1 LIIVQ
6 PGIWVVAAAAG
17 LDWLIG
23 DPARVVH
30 PVVVM
35 GWFIKTLRSL
45 LEWVVGDDPFALRL
59 GGGLIT
65 MAVVLGSGTVG
76 WAIERLCFA
85 PEPIHALGWSLLLIG
100 LASALAARSLR
111 SSVRAVIQA
120 LPTTIG
126 EGDLTTARQRLSW
139 IVGRDVSELN
149 EQEILRATAESA
161 SENAV
166 DGLFAPLFWML
177 LGLALWRIRPDL
189 PGPLALAWAFK
200 ASSTLDSMLGYRTDR
215 LYWMG
220 TAGARLDDLLT
231 WIPCRIVMVTL
242 PLVAQPW
249 SRWIDLVRAAE
260 HDGSPDPSP
269 NAGRSEASFAHCAGI
284 RLGGRNR
291 YGANWVNKPILA
303 ANCPP
308 PDRTAIMR
316 VLNLN
321 LKLELFWLLGVILIW

>member
-1 LIIVQ
+1 M
-6 PGIWVVAAAAG
+6 VAAAAG

-23 DPARVVH
+23 DPAKVVH

-35 GWFIKTLRSL
+35 GWFIATMRSF
-45 LEWVVGDDPFALRL
+45 LERVVGDDPCALRL
-59 GGGLIT
+59 GGGVIT
-65 MAVVLGSGTVG
+65 LGVVLGSGTVG
-76 WAIERLCFA
+76 WMIERLCFA
-85 PEPIHALGWSLLLIG
+85 PAPIHAVGWILLLIG
-100 LASALAARSLR
+100 LASSLAARSLR
-111 SSVRAVIQA
+111 SSVRAVVNA
-120 LPTTIG
+120 LPPLG
-126 EGDLTTARQRLSW
+126 RGGDLTTARQRLSW

-177 LGLALWRIRPDL
+177 VGLGLWRISPTL

-200 ASSTLDSMLGYRTDR
+200 ASSTLDSMLGYRTGR

-231 WIPCRIVMVTL
+231 WVPCRIVMLTL

-249 SRWIDLVRAAE
+249 NRWAGLVVAAE
-260 HDGSPDPSP
+260 HDGAPDPSP

-291 YGANWVNKPILA
+291 YGGNWLDKPILA
-303 ANCPP
+303 EHCPS
-308 PDRTAIMR
+308 PDRKAIKR

>member
-1 LIIVQ
+1 M
-6 PGIWVVAAAAG
+6 VAAAAG

-85 PEPIHALGWSLLLIG
+85 PAPIHALGWSLLLIG

-111 SSVRAVIQA
+111 SSVRAVIHA

-126 EGDLTTARQRLSW
+126 QGDLTTARQRLSW

-200 ASSTLDSMLGYRTDR
+200 ASSTLDSMLGYRTGSLVLDGHR
-215 LYWMG
+215 WSSSRRPAHLDSLPNRDG
-220 TAGARLDDLLT
+220 DIAARGATMEPMD
-231 WIPCRIVMVTL
+231 
-242 PLVAQPW
+242 
-249 SRWIDLVRAAE
+249 
-260 HDGSPDPSP
+260 
-269 NAGRSEASFAHCAGI
+269 
-284 RLGGRNR
+284 
-291 YGANWVNKPILA
+291 
-303 ANCPP
+303 
-308 PDRTAIMR
+308 
-316 VLNLN
+316 
-321 LKLELFWLLGVILIW
+321 

>member
-1 LIIVQ
+1 M
-6 PGIWVVAAAAG
+6 VAATAG
-17 LDWLIG
+17 LDWLVG
-23 DPARVVH
+23 DPAWVVH

-35 GWFIKTLRSL
+35 GWFIEKMRTL
-45 LEWVVGDDPFALRL
+45 LERVAGDNHLALRL
-59 GGGLIT
+59 GGGVIT
-65 MAVVLGSGTVG
+65 LGMVLGSGAVG
-76 WAIERLCFA
+76 WTVERLCFA
-85 PEPIHALGWSLLLIG
+85 ASPIHLLGWSLLLIG

-111 SSVRAVIQA
+111 SSVSAVVKA
-120 LPTTIG
+120 LPTSIG
-126 EGDLTTARQRLSW
+126 EGDLVTARQRLSW
-139 IVGRDVSELN
+139 IVGRDVCELN

-177 LGLALWRIRPDL
+177 FGLALWRINPNL
-189 PGPLALAWAFK
+189 PGPLTLAWAFK
-200 ASSTLDSMLGYRTDR
+200 ASSTLDSMLGYRTGH

-242 PLVAQPW
+242 PLVSQPW
-249 SRWIDLVRAAE
+249 SRWTELVRAAE
-260 HDGSPDPSP
+260 NDGAPDPSP

-291 YGANWVNKPILA
+291 YGTNWVDKPILA
-303 ANCPP
+303 ENYPLP
-308 PDRTAIMR
+308 NRTAIIR

-321 LKLELFWLLGVILIW
+321 LKLELFWLLGVTLIW

>member
-1 LIIVQ
+1 M
-6 PGIWVVAAAAG
+6 VAATAG
-17 LDWLIG
+17 LDWLVG
-23 DPARVVH
+23 DPAWVVH

-35 GWFIKTLRSL
+35 GWCIEKMRTL
-45 LEWVVGDDPFALRL
+45 LERMAGDNHLALRL
-59 GGGLIT
+59 GGGVIT
-65 MAVVLGSGTVG
+65 LGMVLGSGAVG
-76 WAIERLCFA
+76 WTVERLCFA
-85 PEPIHALGWSLLLIG
+85 ASPIHLLGWSLLLIG

-111 SSVRAVIQA
+111 SSVSAVVKA
-120 LPTTIG
+120 LPTSIG
-126 EGDLTTARQRLSW
+126 EGDLVTARQRLSW
-139 IVGRDVSELN
+139 IVGRDVCELN

-177 LGLALWRIRPDL
+177 FGLALWRINPNL
-189 PGPLALAWAFK
+189 PGPLTLAWAFK
-200 ASSTLDSMLGYRTDR
+200 ASSTLDSMLGYRTGH

-242 PLVAQPW
+242 PLVSQPW
-249 SRWIDLVRAAE
+249 SRWTELVRAAE
-260 HDGSPDPSP
+260 NDGAPDPSP

-291 YGANWVNKPILA
+291 YGTNWVDKPILA
-303 ANCPP
+303 ENYPLP
-308 PDRTAIMR
+308 NRTAITR

>member
-1 LIIVQ
+1 M
-6 PGIWVVAAAAG
+6 VAAAAG

-23 DPARVVH
+23 DPAKVVH

-35 GWFIKTLRSL
+35 GWCIATMRSL
-45 LEWVVGDDPFALRL
+45 LERVMGDDPFALRL
-59 GGGLIT
+59 GGGVIT
-65 MAVVLGSGTVG
+65 LGVVLGSSTVG
-76 WAIERLCFA
+76 WLIERLCFA
-85 PEPIHALGWSLLLIG
+85 PAPIQAVGWILLLIG
-100 LASALAARSLR
+100 LASSLAARSLR
-111 SSVRAVIQA
+111 SSVRAVVNA
-120 LPTTIG
+120 LPPSG
-126 EGDLTTARQRLSW
+126 REGDLTTARQRLSW

-177 LGLALWRIRPDL
+177 VGLALWRISPTL

-200 ASSTLDSMLGYRTDR
+200 ASSTLDSMLGYRTGR

-231 WIPCRIVMVTL
+231 WVPCRIVMLTL

-249 SRWIDLVRAAE
+249 HRWTGLVLAAE
-260 HDGSPDPSP
+260 HDGAPDPSP

-303 ANCPP
+303 KHCPS
-308 PDRTAIMR
+308 PDRKAITR

-321 LKLELFWLLGVILIW
+321 LKLELFWILGVILIW